1 MQWQSEYKACMQ
13 RAEQIEDEE
22 KQLLA
27 ITPDLQKVINLN
39 PTQINDL
46 RAEYQNLPKETA
58 SSKKSQ

>member
-1 MQWQSEYKACMQ
+1 MQ
-13 RAEQIEDEE
+13 RAEQIKDEE

-58 SSKKSQ
+58 SSKKPIIII